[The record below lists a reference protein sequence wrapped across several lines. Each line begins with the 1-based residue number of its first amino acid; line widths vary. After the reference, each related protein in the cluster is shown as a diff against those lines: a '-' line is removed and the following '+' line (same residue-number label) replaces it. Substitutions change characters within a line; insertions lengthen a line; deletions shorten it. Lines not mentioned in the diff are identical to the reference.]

1 MGPAIASRRTRRKR
15 APVDL
20 SAAAGKDST
29 PHAARAHRRAR
40 ALPHHRRRG
49 RAGAARDGARR
60 RAPRLGPRAPRA
72 RAPLPPRA
80 GRQPRRGRERRGK
93 PTLRHGRHGGRRARR
108 DRSPRHRAL
117 PRGRGVDGRRDRAA
131 PGAPGADP
139 RRDARAHRQ
148 LGADRRL
155 PPHHPHRLAA
165 HGRAALARAVPGRAR
180 ALGIHLPLPRGAV
193 TGGGRAADR
202 GARARAPQVGR
213 RLPAPGGRL
222 PRARHARAPAPSPH
236 PEPRPGRR
244 GRHPDTAPLRAR
256 ARRGA
261 VARRGHAAARERA
274 RLLPRDPEAARGA
287 RAALPRPPPA
297 RGMSRLGG
305 RVAIVTG
312 AARGIGCATA
322 ERFAAEGAAVLLADV
337 TAEAGAAA
345 AAAIRAGGGRAE
357 FVATDVTR
365 EADVAAMIAAA
376 VERFGKLDILVNNAG
391 AGRFVPFERL
401 EPAEW
406 DRLLAVNLRAVYLGC
421 RHALPALRRSGGGA
435 ILNLASQSGLQGQA
449 MNEAYCAAKA
459 GVILLTRSLARELA
473 PEGIRVNC
481 LCPGGTD
488 TAMLRGF
495 VASAP
500 APEVGMAALA
510 ARSPMGRLAR
520 SEEIAAA
527 ALFLVSDDAS
537 YVTGVA
543 LPVDGGAT
551 A

>member
-1 MGPAIASRRTRRKR
+1 MGPAIASHRTRRKR

-20 SAAAGKDST
+20 RAAAGEHSP

-40 ALPHHRRRG
+40 ALPHRRRRG

-60 RAPRLGPRAPRA
+60 RAPRLGPGAPRA

-80 GRQPRRGRERRGK
+80 ARQPRRGRERRGAR
-93 PTLRHGRHGGRRARR
+93 TLRHGRHGGRRARC
-108 DRSPRHRAL
+108 DRPPRHRAL
-117 PRGRGVDGRRDRAA
+117 PRRRGVDGRRDRAA
-131 PGAPGADP
+131 PGAPRTDT
-139 RRDARAHRQ
+139 RRDADAGRH

-155 PPHHPHRLAA
+155 PRHHPRQLAA
-165 HGRAALARAVPGRAR
+165 DGRAALARAVPGRAR
-180 ALGIHLPLPRGAV
+180 AVGLHLP
-193 TGGGRAADR
+193 
-202 GARARAPQVGR
+202 
-213 RLPAPGGRL
+213 
-222 PRARHARAPAPSPH
+222 
-236 PEPRPGRR
+236 
-244 GRHPDTAPLRAR
+244 
-256 ARRGA
+256 
-261 VARRGHAAARERA
+261 
-274 RLLPRDPEAARGA
+274 
-287 RAALPRPPPA
+287 LPRPPPA

-305 RVAIVTG
+305 RVAMVTG
-312 AARGIGCATA
+312 AARGIGRATA

-337 TAEAGAAA
+337 AAEAGAAA

-365 EADVAAMIAAA
+365 EADIAAMIAAA
-376 VERFGKLDILVNNAG
+376 VECFGKLDILVNNAG

-421 RHALPALRRSGGGA
+421 RHALAALRQSGGGA
-435 ILNLASQSGLQGQA
+435 IVNLASQSGLQGQA

-500 APEVGMAALA
+500 APQAGMAALA

-520 SEEIAAA
+520 PDEIAAA

-537 YVTGVA
+537 FVTGVA